1 MRYRVVLQNWRDSG
15 HPEAG
20 GAERYATAI
29 AQGLAEIGHDV
40 TFRTAAY
47 PGARR
52 NEVREHV
59 RYVRKGGQ
67 YSIYPRSLA
76 SQFVGRMRGD
86 VIIDVQN
93 GMPFC
98 SPAAHTGVP
107 VINLV
112 HHVHQEQW
120 PIAMP
125 ARLAALGWQLE
136 SRLAPRV
143 YRNSPYVAV
152 SDTTR
157 NELAKLGVDRDRITV
172 IPNGT
177 DALPLPGA
185 RRADHPVITVLGRLV
200 PHKRVEVAIEAVT
213 ELRDQFP
220 DLELR
225 IVGSG
230 YWESELRELVER
242 RRLASSVTFT
252 GHVSEQEKHRIL
264 AESWVNALPSVKEGW
279 GLVVV
284 EAGTHRT
291 PSVAYADAGGT
302 ADSIRHDHTGLLVSR
317 GQQPFTEAVRAL
329 LVDDRLRT
337 RLGDAAQQW
346 AYTFRWENSVKSWDS
361 LIHDV
366 IGGFYREGD
375 SPFR

>member
-1 MRYRVVLQNWRDSG
+1 MRYRVALLNWRDFG

-20 GAERYATAI
+20 GAERYATEI
-29 AQGLAEIGHDV
+29 AEGLGAIGHDV

-47 PGARR
+47 PGARSH
-52 NEVREHV
+52 EVRDQV
-59 RYVRKGGQ
+59 RYIRKGGQ
-67 YSIYPRSLA
+67 YSIYPRALT
-76 SQFVGRMRGD
+76 SQLVGRTRAD
-86 VIIDVQN
+86 VVIDVQN
-93 GMPFC
+93 GVPFC
-98 SPAAHTGVP
+98 SPLARPSVP

-125 ARLAALGWQLE
+125 RRVAGVGWQLE

-143 YRNSPYVAV
+143 YRNSSYVAV

-157 NELAKLGVDRDRITV
+157 DDLAKLGVDPDRIAV

-177 DALPLPGA
+177 DALPVPGVT
-185 RRADHPVITVLGRLV
+185 RSTHPVVTVLGRLV
-200 PHKRVEVAIEAVT
+200 PHKRVEIAVEAVDALRT
-213 ELRDQFP
+213 EFP

-230 YWESELRELVER
+230 YWEPELRRLVER
-242 RRLASSVTFT
+242 KGLQDVVTFT
-252 GHVSEQEKHRIL
+252 GQVSEAEKHRIL
-264 AESWVNALPSVKEGW
+264 AQSWVNALPSIKEGW

-291 PSVAYADAGGT
+291 PSIAFADAGGT
-302 ADSIRHDHTGLLVSR
+302 ADSIRHERTGLLVQP
-317 GQQPFTEAVRAL
+317 GQAAFTAGLRRM
-329 LVDDRLRT
+329 LVDEKVRT
-337 RLGDAAQQW
+337 RMGAAAQEW
-346 AYTFRWENSVKSWDS
+346 AYSFRWENSVKAWDS

-366 IGGFYREGD
+366 VNGYYGEGD